1 MKTKLATTLFVF
13 SLALLLALPSSGRIR
28 SYFTSV
34 EKAGMDDI
42 LIEVMR
48 KAEVRAKA
56 GREASID
63 VLVFSFTTKSLAD
76 ELLRIAATYPD
87 LVQIRVMLDVTQ
99 MSQGQSHKGPYM
111 HYASIGDYWKACDIN
126 CKDEECMSPCMDEL
140 QSIGHGVELENFKVR
155 YWFYNA
161 WVWSSSK
168 NMPSYHHSKGKLMH
182 HKAVLVNRQILASGS
197 YNWSVTA
204 AKKNYEN
211 FQVFS
216 GTREQGVVQDFLA
229 EFEAIWNHPENSVN
243 TQEGQARKSDIWD
256 ALYEENCPEC
266 Q

>member
-1 MKTKLATTLFVF
+1 MKTKLTASF
-13 SLALLLALPSSGRIR
+13 SIFLLALLLALPSTGRIR

-34 EKAGMDDI
+34 DKAGMDDI
-42 LIEVMR
+42 LIEVLR
-48 KAEVRAKA
+48 QAEVRAKA
-56 GREASID
+56 GRQATID

-76 ELLRIAATYPD
+76 ELLRIAAAYPE
-87 LVQIRVMLDVTQ
+87 LVQVRVMLDITQ

-111 HYASIGDYWKACDIN
+111 YYASIGNYWKACDID
-126 CKDEECMSPCMDEL
+126 CGDDECISTCMENL
-140 QSIGHGVELENFKVR
+140 QSMLGGVELKNFKVR

-182 HKAVLVNRQILASGS
+182 HKSVVVNGQILASGS

-211 FQVFS
+211 FQIFS
-216 GTREQGVVQDFLA
+216 GTREQKVVQDFLA
-229 EFEAIWNHPENSVN
+229 EFEAIWNHPENAV
-243 TQEGQARKSDIWD
+243 TTEEGQARKSEIWD
-256 ALYEENCPEC
+256 TLYEENCPEC